1 MDFSKLKLVT
11 SNKNKLAEFNRLGLA
26 IQIESGFDLKEVD
39 SSAIDVAMYKALE
52 AGENLLVEDTVL
64 IVNGEE
70 IVDIRSKIDQM
81 DNFIIG
87 SDASWQVLLSVQQ
100 GDYIYVSI
108 GIVKGV
114 IRKPK
119 EFSEKAFGFDP
130 YFYPTNN
137 NPKDLSLYQME
148 LNGIK
153 DDNSARKKAI
163 DSFLKKDFF
172 AVFKVKDIVKWK
184 GLYQNIKK

>member
-1 MDFSKLKLVT
+1 
-11 SNKNKLAEFNRLGLA
+11 
-26 IQIESGFDLKEVD
+26 
-39 SSAIDVAMYKALE
+39 MYKALE

-108 GIVKGV
+108 GIVKELSESQ
-114 IRKPK
+114 K
-119 EFSEKAFGFDP
+119 EFSEK
-130 YFYPTNN
+130 
-137 NPKDLSLYQME
+137 
-148 LNGIK
+148 
-153 DDNSARKKAI
+153 
-163 DSFLKKDFF
+163 SFL
-172 AVFKVKDIVKWK
+172 V
-184 GLYQNIKK
+184 